1 MTLIR
6 VHPDELLRDAM
17 KKSVSDCRHFGRSFS
32 EVKWHCLWH
41 VLCIL
46 LQYALPCAAGHAG
59 IHRTLSVIGLTFCR
73 M

>member
-46 LQYALPCAAGHAG
+46 LQYALPCHSAVQPGMQEY
-59 IHRTLSVIGLTFCR
+59 IELYQS
-73 M
+73 